1 MSLEITIKKK
11 QKNKEEAQDKG
22 KIYLPP
28 IATSPKSVTQNT
40 KKAKEPTQSIT
51 PQKLA
56 TLKTSA
62 MIRFIDQSE
71 ELEKIQQT
79 VKTIYH
85 WGYAQEHNHKE
96 TVALQERTLWLRL
109 ELIQWMNNKDMNK
122 REMSKWESRV

>member
-28 IATSPKSVTQNT
+28 IVTSPKSVTQNT

-85 WGYAQEHNHKE
+85 
-96 TVALQERTLWLRL
+96 
-109 ELIQWMNNKDMNK
+109 
-122 REMSKWESRV
+122 